1 MNFEERLAKT
11 QAKMEELKAR
21 INESLDAS
29 KADREG
35 KRSETLDKINA
46 FVSDPDAFNK
56 MFNKVDE
63 KLAVMIDNGIDK
75 AGDAVDGLD
84 GKIDE
89 AIKDGA
95 EKYDEDANKLQAK
108 VDDALETTEG
118 DYYAAQE
125 NVRIAQDE
133 YKAKLNSTRIE
144 MQMRLE
150 EAKAKIEEKKESVDK
165 AVQEDLI
172 ADLLDYADDCQALA
186 YSYTMEAELAIMDAC
201 DLIDEYEAK
210 YGKME

>member
-125 NVRIAQDE
+125 NGR
-133 YKAKLNSTRIE
+133 
-144 MQMRLE
+144 
-150 EAKAKIEEKKESVDK
+150 
-165 AVQEDLI
+165 
-172 ADLLDYADDCQALA
+172 
-186 YSYTMEAELAIMDAC
+186 SYGNTAGLC
-201 DLIDEYEAK
+201 R
-210 YGKME
+210 